1 MNTKEIFVPFT
12 IAEKLKEDGF
22 NEPCLAVYTGGKKL
36 KIPFEIE
43 SATTQYKAEK
53 IFLGGI
59 LAPIYQQAVDYFRKN
74 HKLVITV
81 NSFKDGTFHWS
92 IKRLK
97 GDIYSVSHEHINQGE
112 FKKYYKAFDNAI
124 DEAFKIKSK

>member
-1 MNTKEIFVPFT
+1 MKTEEIFVPYI
-12 IAEKLKEDGF
+12 IADKLREDGF

-59 LAPIYQQAVDYFRKN
+59 LAPVYQQAIDYFRKKN
-74 HKLVITV
+74 KLVISV
-81 NSFKDGTFHWS
+81 SSFDTGVFCWT

-97 GDIYSVSHEHINQGE
+97 GNVYSVSKEHINNGN
-112 FKKYYKAFDNAI
+112 FKNYHKALNVALE
-124 DEAFKIKSK
+124 EAFKIKTK